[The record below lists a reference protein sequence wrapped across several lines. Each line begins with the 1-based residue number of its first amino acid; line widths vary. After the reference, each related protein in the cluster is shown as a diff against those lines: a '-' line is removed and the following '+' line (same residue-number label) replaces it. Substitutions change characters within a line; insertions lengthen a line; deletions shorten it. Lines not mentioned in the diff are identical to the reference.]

1 MTKKI
6 SLSSDLHIRIKK
18 LSTLM
23 MLQDISE
30 ARQGERSKINAIINE
45 ALEIGLPCVK
55 DSSNPDSFRDALDK
69 STQRIIMNQNRQ
81 TQKIQD
87 GLQKLSVLAAVNES
101 IVGSIIQEVE
111 MLLSANGFELPKE
124 LLDDM
129 MTSIPRRFEEQK
141 DYLIGKLIGK
151 NNGDE
156 EE

>member
-55 DSSNPDSFRDALDK
+55 DSSNPDSFRAALDK